1 MNLIDL
7 VARIK
12 NKDISV
18 WIKDNEIE
26 NRIDWI
32 DLDVKKVSIKIKE
45 TLKNLDS
52 YDNVILLGMGGS
64 SLAPL
69 VFTTIYPTTK
79 KVFVLDTINPEE
91 LIKVDSQIQN
101 SKNIFIVSSK
111 SGTTL
116 ETNIL
121 KEYFEN
127 KYPKDIFIFITDEGT
142 ILDKQVKE
150 KKLLVFNPNPNIGGR
165 FSAFTEFG
173 LVPAFLGGINI
184 DQIVEEVENVKTK
197 LIDFINTNFP
207 EFFELSKIYQ
217 DFYYLLFEYDN
228 NDFVLGLWL
237 EQLIAES
244 TGKNGKG
251 ILPVIYKNLNFD
263 NISQDKIL
271 SKFKLIKFM
280 DSLPMWMYVWFIY
293 TSLASSLLKVNP
305 FNQPD
310 VQLSK
315 DVTKKIVQSSS
326 LDLNEYYI
334 ESKDIFNQI
343 LRFAEKFDNFDY
355 IAIQVYSGYD
365 YFDFIE
371 KLRNELVNRLGRVV
385 VWGFGPRYLHS
396 VGQLYKGGYDGGV
409 FIQLLFEPKINLGN
423 INNYF
428 IAQALGDL
436 ITMKNLNKKIIGI
449 YVKT

>member
-1 MNLIDL
+1 M
-7 VARIK
+7 
-12 NKDISV
+12 
-18 WIKDNEIE
+18 
-26 NRIDWI
+26 
-32 DLDVKKVSIKIKE
+32 
-45 TLKNLDS
+45 
-52 YDNVILLGMGGS
+52 
-64 SLAPL
+64 
-69 VFTTIYPTTK
+69 
-79 KVFVLDTINPEE
+79 
-91 LIKVDSQIQN
+91 
-101 SKNIFIVSSK
+101 
-111 SGTTL
+111 
-116 ETNIL
+116 
-121 KEYFEN
+121 
-127 KYPKDIFIFITDEGT
+127 
-142 ILDKQVKE
+142 
-150 KKLLVFNPNPNIGGR
+150 
-165 FSAFTEFG
+165 
-173 LVPAFLGGINI
+173 
-184 DQIVEEVENVKTK
+184 
-197 LIDFINTNFP
+197 
-207 EFFELSKIYQ
+207 
-217 DFYYLLFEYDN
+217 
-228 NDFVLGLWL
+228 LGLWL

-251 ILPVIYKNLNFD
+251 ILPVIYKNMNFD